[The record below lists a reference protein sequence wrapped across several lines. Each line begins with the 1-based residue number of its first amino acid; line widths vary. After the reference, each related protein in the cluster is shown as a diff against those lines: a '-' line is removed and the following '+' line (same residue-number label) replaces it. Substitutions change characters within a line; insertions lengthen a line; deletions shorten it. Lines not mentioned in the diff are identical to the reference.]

1 MDTKH
6 LLGKRIKELR
16 KKKGLSQEQ
25 LAEKVG
31 FETSNSISNVEN
43 GYNYPSIQNLEK
55 ILKVLGTNFQSVFT
69 FEQHQEIDV
78 LKEEINRILNEHPEE
93 VSDIYKI
100 IKAIIE

>member
-31 FETSNSISNVEN
+31 FESFNLISNVEN
-43 GYNYPSIQNLEK
+43 GYNYPTIQNLEK
-55 ILKVLGTNFQSVFT
+55 ILKVLGTDFQSVFT
-69 FEQHQEIDV
+69 FEQHQNIEI
-78 LKEEINRILNEHPEE
+78 LIAEINCILKNNPDK
-93 VSDIYKI
+93 VQDFYKI
-100 IKAIIE
+100 LKAIVE

>member
-1 MDTKH
+1 M
-6 LLGKRIKELR
+6 E
-16 KKKGLSQEQ
+16 
-25 LAEKVG
+25 
-31 FETSNSISNVEN
+31 
-43 GYNYPSIQNLEK
+43 NLEK

-78 LKEEINRILNEHPEE
+78 LKEEINRILNEHPEK